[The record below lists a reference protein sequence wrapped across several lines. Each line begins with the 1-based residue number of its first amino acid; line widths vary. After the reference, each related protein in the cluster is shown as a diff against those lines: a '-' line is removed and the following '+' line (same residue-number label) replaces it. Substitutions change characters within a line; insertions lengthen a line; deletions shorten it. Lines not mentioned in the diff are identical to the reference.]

1 MKKWNISTYRAE
13 RVDEKNGV
21 FCLVLFTPK
30 VMIIRMLKNVLFFIL
45 SVEYNKRSYLA
56 LLQNIMDHGV
66 LSFH

>member
-21 FCLVLFTPK
+21 FRLVLFTPK

-45 SVEYNKRSYLA
+45 SVEYNKNSVPVWARYL
-56 LLQNIMDHGV
+56 NT
-66 LSFH
+66 S